1 MYLIGDHVDN
11 SPEMITLSS
20 ALDIYCRHLGLSAKI
35 AAAVKNLVAPNE
47 EGLIWLLDE
56 PLMVQKE
63 GSDFV
68 VDRSD
73 LTKILD
79 KVISR

>member
-1 MYLIGDHVDN
+1 MDD

-20 ALDIYCRHLGLSAKI
+20 ALDTYCEHLGLNAEN
-35 AAAVKNLVAPNE
+35 AARIKSLVAPNE

-56 PLMVQKE
+56 PLMVQKV
-63 GSDFV
+63 GSDFAV
-68 VDRSD
+68 ARSE

-79 KVISR
+79 KLRSR

>member
-1 MYLIGDHVDN
+1 
-11 SPEMITLSS
+11 MITLSS
-20 ALDIYCRHLGLSAKI
+20 ALDIYCGHLGLNAEI
-35 AAAVKNLVAPNE
+35 AAAVKRLVAPND

-56 PLMVQKE
+56 PLMVQKV

-68 VDRSD
+68 VDRSE

-79 KVISR
+79 KAISR

>member
-1 MYLIGDHVDN
+1 MDN

-20 ALDIYCRHLGLSAKI
+20 ALDTYCWHLGLNAEN
-35 AAAVKNLVAPNE
+35 AAAIKSLVAPNE

-56 PLMVQKE
+56 PLMVQKV
-63 GSDFV
+63 GSDFA
-68 VDRSD
+68 VDRSE

-79 KVISR
+79 KLISR